1 MLRKYIRYGCEILMN
16 AELWS
21 RPGNERNTL
30 LSWFKFNSIDIN
42 KIYEDVNNISTEELR
57 QLYIHMETGGDIN
70 EW

>member
-1 MLRKYIRYGCEILMN
+1 MN

-30 LSWFKFNSIDIN
+30 LSWFRFNSININ

-57 QLYIHMETGGDIN
+57 QLYIHIETGGDIN
-70 EW
+70 GW